1 MLSLSRLSGL
11 ALTHTHT
18 HTGKGI
24 RDECSVIALLVVSLL
39 NGARLEAHVSTQEGT
54 TNSS

>member
-39 NGARLEAHVSTQEGT
+39 NGA
-54 TNSS
+54 